1 MSQSQL
7 YRLFGI
13 HGYSVNKTEVEHQ
26 VLYLYVEPQPHR
38 ICCSHCKSKNVIRR
52 GSSERM
58 LQSLPIGSKVTF
70 AVATIPRVECR
81 SCGLVRQ
88 INIGLLIT
96 VAVTR
101 MRSNAMR

>member
-13 HGYSVNKTEVEHQ
+13 HGYSVNKIEVEDQ

-52 GSSERM
+52 GSSER
-58 LQSLPIGSKVTF
+58 IA
-70 AVATIPRVECR
+70 AVVADWQQGDV
-81 SCGLVRQ
+81 CGG
-88 INIGLLIT
+88 NDPSG
-96 VAVTR
+96 
-101 MRSNAMR
+101 

>member
-1 MSQSQL
+1 MSQLQL
-7 YRLFGI
+7 YR
-13 HGYSVNKTEVEHQ
+13 SVRNPWLQCEQIEVEDQ

-70 AVATIPRVECR
+70 AVATIPRL
-81 SCGLVRQ
+81 SADLV
-88 INIGLLIT
+88 
-96 VAVTR
+96 A
-101 MRSNAMR
+101 